1 MYRRPPTT
9 AEATS
14 APTLGAFA
22 SERHRRVEM
31 GGAIGLDE
39 PIVGIEI
46 VGAGVL
52 ARGLLVQD
60 KSTAQTDAVKNL
72 IQDLFQIIA

>member
-1 MYRRPPTT
+1 
-9 AEATS
+9 
-14 APTLGAFA
+14 
-22 SERHRRVEM
+22 M

-39 PIVGIEI
+39 PVVGIEI
-46 VGAGVL
+46 VGVGVF